1 MLIVRDSQVKKLFYK
16 EQEIDKILDWKGNVV
31 FEKES
36 TPVMTNTIK
45 FHTTSDVTFE
55 NRFEINYT
63 DSTRNFVHYKEPNKE
78 YIVPIPTDKIVES
91 IYIIPDYIDE
101 VTVSCKIKL
110 SSKFFNNKASTTIR
124 LLSCDATAS
133 EYLSNSF
140 QSMPI
145 NSKLVEIR
153 NLDARNATNMNT
165 LFGSNPIVESIVM
178 RNLNVSKVTSMYC
191 IFSKCS
197 GATTIDI
204 ADWDTSSVTDL
215 YGAFSGC
222 TSVTELD
229 LSSWN
234 TSHVTRMNWMFE
246 KCSKLQSLDVSNLN
260 TSSVTNMRCM
270 FDYCSSLTSL
280 TMSSFDTSKVTDM
293 RSMFFRC
300 SELTSLNLSSF
311 KTNNVTNMSY
321 MFGYCEKLTE
331 LDLSGW
337 DMTNVYYKNT
347 ERMFANCKALKTIY
361 MRGCNQ
367 TTIDKIKRALTEAGI
382 LNQVTI
388 ITGDVPTTNY
398 IKFTTSPSAASSNV
412 FTVTYT
418 DSTQYTVSYSE
429 PSKEYSLSI
438 PTDKVVTKIDFD
450 NAMIDEVKVSCKIDL
465 SETFFTNKPKT
476 IRLISCDATSST
488 SFYSLFNDSTNVE
501 TIEMKNSD
509 FSNVT
514 DMSYMFYI
522 CIGAITI
529 VFANCNTSKVTNMG
543 YMFNY
548 CSNLTSLDLSG
559 WDMTNVTNTSNMFK
573 YCDKLTTIRMIGCNQ
588 TTIDKIK
595 NALSSAG
602 ILNKVTIVTS

>member
-16 EQEIDKILDWKGNVV
+16 EQEIDKILDWNGNVV

-36 TPVMTNTIK
+36 APVMTNTIK
-45 FHTTSDVTFE
+45 FHTTSDVTYE

-63 DSTRNFVHYKEPNKE
+63 DSTRKFVYYKEPNKE

-110 SSKFFNNKASTTIR
+110 SSDFFNNKASTTIR

-140 QSMPI
+140 QHMPI

-178 RNLNVSKVTSMYC
+178 RNLNVSKVTSMYRM
-191 IFSKCS
+191 FSKCS

-222 TSVTELD
+222 TSVTALD

-234 TSHVTRMNWMFE
+234 TSNVTRMNWMFE
-246 KCSKLQSLDVSNLN
+246 NCSSLQSLDLSNFN
-260 TSSVTNMRCM
+260 TSNVTNMRCM

-280 TMSSFDTSKVTDM
+280 TLSSFDTSKVTDM
-293 RSMFFRC
+293 MSMFYGC

-311 KTNNVTNMSY
+311 NTNSVTNTSF

-331 LDLSGW
+331 LDLSGF

-347 ERMFANCKALKTIY
+347 EYMFKNCKALKTIY

-367 TTIDKIKRALTEAGI
+367 KTIDKIKSALSSADI
-382 LNQVTI
+382 LNNVTI

-398 IKFTTSPSAASSNV
+398 IKFTTSPSVASSNV

-418 DSTQYTVSYSE
+418 DSTQDTLSYSE

-438 PTDKVVTKIDFD
+438 PTDKIVNKIDFD
-450 NAMIDEVKVSCKIDL
+450 NAMIDEVKVSCKIYL
-465 SETFFTNKPKT
+465 SNTFFTNKPKT
-476 IRLISCDATSST
+476 IRILNCDATSST
-488 SFYSLFNDSTNVE
+488 SMNMLFSGVKNIE
-501 TIEMKNSD
+501 TIEIKDSD

-514 DMSYMFYI
+514 DMFGMFYT
-522 CIGAITI
+522 CGGAITI
-529 VFANCNTSKVTNMG
+529 DIANCNTSKVTNMNS
-543 YMFNY
+543 MFY
-548 CSNLTSLDLSG
+548 DCTNLASLDLSG
-559 WDMTNVTNTSNMFK
+559 CDMTNVTNTSDMFK

-595 NALSSAG
+595 KALTSAG
-602 ILNKVTIVTS
+602 ILNKVTIVT

>member
-36 TPVMTNTIK
+36 APVMTNTIK
-45 FHTTSDVTFE
+45 FHTNSAVTYE

-63 DSTRNFVHYKEPNKE
+63 DSTRKYVYYKEPNKE
-78 YIVPIPTDKIVES
+78 YIVSIPTDKIVES

-110 SSKFFNNKASTTIR
+110 SSNFFNNKASTTIR

-140 QSMPI
+140 QHMPI

-178 RNLNVSKVTSMYC
+178 RNLNVSKVTSMYFM
-191 IFSKCS
+191 FSKCS

-229 LSSWN
+229 VSSWN
-234 TSHVTRMNWMFE
+234 TSHVTRMNFMFDR
-246 KCSKLQSLDVSNLN
+246 CSKLKSLDVSNFN
-260 TSSVTNMRCM
+260 TSNVTNMRCM

-280 TMSSFDTSKVTDM
+280 TLSSFDTSKATDM
-293 RSMFFRC
+293 MSMFYYC
-300 SELTSLNLSSF
+300 SELKSLNLSNFNTSS
-311 KTNNVTNMSY
+311 VTNMSF
-321 MFGYCEKLTE
+321 MFGYCKKLTE
-331 LDLSGW
+331 LDLSGF
-337 DMTNVYYKNT
+337 DMTHVYYKNM
-347 ERMFANCKALKTIY
+347 ERMFTNCKALKTIY

-367 TTIDKIKRALTEAGI
+367 TTINKIKSALSSADI

-388 ITGDVPTTNY
+388 ITGDVPMTNY

-418 DSTQYTVSYSE
+418 DSTQDTVSYSE
-429 PSKEYSLSI
+429 PSKEYSISI

-450 NAMIDEVKVSCKIDL
+450 NKMVDDVKVSCKINL
-465 SETFFTNKPKT
+465 SKTFFTNKPKT
-476 IRLISCDATSST
+476 IRILNCDATSST
-488 SFYSLFNDSTNVE
+488 SFYSLFNDATNVE

-514 DMSYMFYI
+514 DMSSMFYI
-522 CIGAITI
+522 CSGAITI
-529 VFANCNTSKVTNMG
+529 VFANCNISKVTNMG

-548 CSNLTSLDLSG
+548 CSNLTSLDISG

-573 YCDKLTTIRMIGCNQ
+573 YCDKLKTIKMIGCNQ

-595 NALSSAG
+595 AQLKSDG
-602 ILNKVTIVTS
+602 ILNQVTIVTE